1 MLLNCFTNSRLLG
14 ILSKALHGGA
24 SIQISTIL
32 SPAVIPEAP
41 ALLPALLPTTALTL
55 LPVPPPSQTYTH
67 MLWMTTTPV
76 HHGIFI
82 LNLTFFFF
90 FGPCHV
96 SHEILVPLPGVEPV
110 LPAMEA
116 WSLNSWTT
124 REVL

>member
-14 ILSKALHGGA
+14 ILSKVLHGGA

-41 ALLPALLPTTALTL
+41 ALLPALLPTADLTL

-82 LNLTFFFF
+82 LNLTFFF
-90 FGPCHV
+90 GPCHV
-96 SHEILVPLPGVEPV
+96 SHEILVPQPGVEPV

-116 WSLNSWTT
+116 WNLNSWTT

>member
-1 MLLNCFTNSRLLG
+1 MFLNCFTNSRLLG

-24 SIQISTIL
+24 SIQISTSL
-32 SPAVIPEAP
+32 TPAVIPEAP
-41 ALLPALLPTTALTL
+41 ALLPALLPTAALTL

-90 FGPCHV
+90 GPCHV
-96 SHEILVPLPGVEPV
+96 SHEILVPLPRIEPV

-116 WSLNSWTT
+116 
-124 REVL
+124 

>member
-1 MLLNCFTNSRLLG
+1 MLVNSFTNSRLLG
-14 ILSKALHGGA
+14 ILSKVLHGGA

-41 ALLPALLPTTALTL
+41 ALLPAEESAALTL

-90 FGPCHV
+90 LGSCHV
-96 SHEILVPLPGVEPV
+96 LHEILVPQLGFEPV
-110 LPAMEA
+110 LPAVEA

-124 REVL
+124 REVP